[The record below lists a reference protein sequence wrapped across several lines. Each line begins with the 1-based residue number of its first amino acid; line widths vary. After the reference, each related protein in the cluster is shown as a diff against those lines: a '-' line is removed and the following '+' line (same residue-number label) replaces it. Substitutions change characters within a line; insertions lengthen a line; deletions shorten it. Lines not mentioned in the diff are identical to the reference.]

1 MVPWGSF
8 AKLEF
13 PRFHGEDLEGWLLR
27 AEYFFEVGG
36 VSLDNRVKLAT
47 LHLEGRA
54 IQWH

>member
-13 PRFHGEDLEGWLLR
+13 PRFHGEGLEGWLLR

-36 VSLDNRVKLAT
+36 ISLDNRVKLAT